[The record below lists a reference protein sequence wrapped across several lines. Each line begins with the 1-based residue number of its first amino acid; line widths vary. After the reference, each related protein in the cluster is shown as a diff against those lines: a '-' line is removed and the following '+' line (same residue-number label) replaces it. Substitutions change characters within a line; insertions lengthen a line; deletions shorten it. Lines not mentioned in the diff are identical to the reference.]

1 MTMEKNLYDI
11 LPTQSNINA
20 YNRYPF
26 KSYEDA
32 VNNLK
37 QKTLQPGEM
46 AVGYYFDQN
55 TVIGINAV
63 FAFGNLKRTGNII
76 FKNGDIFDG
85 QINHINDLVLK
96 QRKVIN
102 QLVDSVNHTN
112 KAWAGLENDL
122 NDLKNQFQN
131 TVQTQ
136 HIELIDLDNYNLDLD

>member
-112 KAWAGLENDL
+112 KTWVGLENDL

-136 HIELIDLDNYNLDLD
+136 HIELLDLDNYDLDLD

>member
-1 MTMEKNLYDI
+1 MTMEKNRYDI

>member
-1 MTMEKNLYDI
+1 MEKNLYDI

-112 KAWAGLENDL
+112 KAWAGLENDI

>member
-76 FKNGDIFDG
+76 FKNGDILDG

>member
-1 MTMEKNLYDI
+1 MTMEKNLCDI

-85 QINHINDLVLK
+85 QINHINDLVVK
-96 QRKVIN
+96 QRRVIN

-112 KAWAGLENDL
+112 KTWAGLENDL

-136 HIELIDLDNYNLDLD
+136 HIELLDLDNYDLDLN

>member
-1 MTMEKNLYDI
+1 MTMEKNRYDI

-85 QINHINDLVLK
+85 QINHINDMVFK

-136 HIELIDLDNYNLDLD
+136 HIELIDLDNYDLDLD

>member
-85 QINHINDLVLK
+85 QINHINDLVIK

>member
-76 FKNGDIFDG
+76 FKNGDIFDC
-85 QINHINDLVLK
+85 QINHINDMVFK

-136 HIELIDLDNYNLDLD
+136 HIELIDLDNYDLDLD

>member
-1 MTMEKNLYDI
+1 MTMEKNRYDI

-85 QINHINDLVLK
+85 QINHINDLVIK

>member
-76 FKNGDIFDG
+76 FKNGDIFDD

>member
-1 MTMEKNLYDI
+1 MEKNLYDI

-85 QINHINDLVLK
+85 QINHVNDLVLK

>member
-1 MTMEKNLYDI
+1 MEKNLYDI

>member
-37 QKTLQPGEM
+37 QKTLQPGEI

-85 QINHINDLVLK
+85 QINHINDMVFK

>member
-85 QINHINDLVLK
+85 QINHINDLVIK

-112 KAWAGLENDL
+112 KAWAGLENDI

>member
-1 MTMEKNLYDI
+1 MTMENNRYDI

>member
-136 HIELIDLDNYNLDLD
+136 HIELLDLDNYNLDLD

>member
-1 MTMEKNLYDI
+1 MTMEKNIYDI

-85 QINHINDLVLK
+85 QINHINDLVIK

>member
-1 MTMEKNLYDI
+1 MTMEKISYDI

>member
-1 MTMEKNLYDI
+1 MTMEKNRYDI

-85 QINHINDLVLK
+85 QINHINDMVFK

>member
-85 QINHINDLVLK
+85 QINHINDMVFK

-136 HIELIDLDNYNLDLD
+136 HIELIDLDNYDLDLD

>member
-1 MTMEKNLYDI
+1 MTMEKNRYDI

-122 NDLKNQFQN
+122 NDLKNKFQN

>member
-1 MTMEKNLYDI
+1 MTMEKNRYDI

-85 QINHINDLVLK
+85 QINHINDMVFK
-96 QRKVIN
+96 QCKVIN

-112 KAWAGLENDL
+112 KTWAGLENDL

-136 HIELIDLDNYNLDLD
+136 HIELLDLDNYNLDLD

>member
-1 MTMEKNLYDI
+1 MTMEKNRYDI

-136 HIELIDLDNYNLDLD
+136 HIELLDLDNYNLDLD

>member
-76 FKNGDIFDG
+76 FKNGDIFDC
-85 QINHINDLVLK
+85 QINHINDLVVK

-112 KAWAGLENDL
+112 KTWAGMENDL

-136 HIELIDLDNYNLDLD
+136 HIELLDLDNYDLDLN

>member
-102 QLVDSVNHTN
+102 QLVDSVNHPN
-112 KAWAGLENDL
+112 KAWAGLENDI

>member
-85 QINHINDLVLK
+85 QINHINDMVFK

-136 HIELIDLDNYNLDLD
+136 HIELIDLDNYDLDLN

>member
-85 QINHINDLVLK
+85 QINHINDIVFK
-96 QRKVIN
+96 QSKVIN
-102 QLVDSVNHTN
+102 QLVDSVNRTN
-112 KAWAGLENDL
+112 KTWSGLEYDL
-122 NDLKNQFQN
+122 NELKNQFQN

-136 HIELIDLDNYNLDLD
+136 HIELIDLDNYDLDLD

>member
-1 MTMEKNLYDI
+1 MTMEKNRYDI

-55 TVIGINAV
+55 TVIGITAV

>member
-1 MTMEKNLYDI
+1 MTMEKNRYDI

-63 FAFGNLKRTGNII
+63 FAFGNLKRRGNII

>member
-1 MTMEKNLYDI
+1 MTMEKNRYDI

-122 NDLKNQFQN
+122 NDLKKQFQN

>member
-85 QINHINDLVLK
+85 QINHINDMVFK

>member
-1 MTMEKNLYDI
+1 MTMEKNRYDI

-85 QINHINDLVLK
+85 QINHINELVIK

>member
-55 TVIGINAV
+55 TVIRINAV

-85 QINHINDLVLK
+85 QINHINDLVIK

-136 HIELIDLDNYNLDLD
+136 HIELLDLDNYDLDLD

>member
-1 MTMEKNLYDI
+1 MTMEKHRYDI

-85 QINHINDLVLK
+85 QINHINELVIK

>member
-1 MTMEKNLYDI
+1 
-11 LPTQSNINA
+11 
-20 YNRYPF
+20 
-26 KSYEDA
+26 
-32 VNNLK
+32 
-37 QKTLQPGEM
+37 M

-85 QINHINDLVLK
+85 QINHINDLVVK

>member
-112 KAWAGLENDL
+112 KTWVGLENDL

>member
-85 QINHINDLVLK
+85 QINHINDMVFK

-112 KAWAGLENDL
+112 KTWAGLENDL

-136 HIELIDLDNYNLDLD
+136 HIELLDLDNYNLDLD

>member
-112 KAWAGLENDL
+112 KAWAGLENDI